1 MIFDSYTS
9 EWHVKS
15 SQTNKKIILPT
26 KGPNKNPEPFTL
38 KPQFI
43 GQNEMKKKI
52 RTYDCYEDDEITI
65 FSLCIV

>member
-15 SQTNKKIILPT
+15 STNKQKKIILPT

-43 GQNEMKKKI
+43 GQ
-52 RTYDCYEDDEITI
+52 DEI
-65 FSLCIV
+65 